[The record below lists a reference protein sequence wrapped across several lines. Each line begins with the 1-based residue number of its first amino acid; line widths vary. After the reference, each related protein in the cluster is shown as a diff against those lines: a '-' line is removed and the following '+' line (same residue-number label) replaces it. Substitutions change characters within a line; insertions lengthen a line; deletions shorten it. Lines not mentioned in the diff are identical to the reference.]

1 MSLKAKF
8 DAEKASSN
16 LLQTG
21 IVGDAVGYHGE
32 GEGSHR
38 VIGSSGDLVIGKP
51 LKPTPFW
58 DQLHP
63 SPRKSSA
70 ARGPRLGWGG
80 MGREG
85 EGRPIARIAK
95 IGNRRNWKFLVAL
108 LFLVAGATFGQSPT
122 AAATIAPEGIPRD
135 IARFRA
141 QQLKDIRYRLSY
153 TITPKAVSIEGH
165 EELRFVQNPD
175 DRGILPE
182 WLDFRDG
189 SVSKLTV
196 NGQSAPAAI
205 QNGHIELPAR
215 LLKLDEN
222 VVEIDFTANVAP
234 AGKAITR
241 FEDKDDG
248 SEYIYTLFVPMD
260 ADMAFPC
267 FDQPDLKA
275 RFQLSLDLPQG
286 WTAISNTKNRASFVA
301 HSLEGGE
308 VHAEPTTW
316 FAETKPISTY
326 LFAFAA
332 GPFKKVND
340 KPGLPGLYVRKS
352 KFEKAQAEAEAVQQ
366 ITADG
371 IKYLSDYFAHPF
383 PFPKY
388 DMVMIPGFAYGGMEH
403 AGATFLR
410 EESIL
415 FRTAPTHSDRLNR
428 DILLLHELTH
438 QWFGDLVTMRWF
450 DDLWLKEGFA
460 QYMAYYA
467 LNALKPN
474 ENVWKRFYQ
483 AIKPAAYAIDSTK
496 GTTPIYQEIPNLKDA
511 KSAYGAIVYS
521 KAPGVMKQLAFVIGE
536 EAFRDGLRLYLKEHE
551 YANAEWSDLV
561 RAFERTSKKSLGEW
575 ANAWIKRR
583 GMPQVDVEWS
593 CNGNLLNHFT
603 LIQHDV
609 LGEGGIWP
617 IVTTVRFNR
626 VDPSPSFVMKA
637 ELVGEKKEFPL
648 TSVPCPK
655 FVFAN
660 DEDFAYGRFL
670 LDPVSRSNVIVQLG
684 TFDVFKRTLL
694 WGSLWDSVRE
704 AEMDPREYIELAL
717 QLLPKEE
724 DESLAQS
731 VIGRTITALHRYVS
745 PEIRKQ
751 LVPKMETLAY
761 DQMVHSPSQD
771 MRITWFR
778 ALRGVAET
786 EKARRQLKDMLSGK
800 LTVPGVE
807 LRPLDRWNMVA
818 SLVALNDPDAE
829 AVLAAEEKRDPSG
842 DGKKYAYMAKAAQ
855 PKADVKNIYF
865 DEYLH
870 DASRPE
876 DWVEQS
882 LGSFNWWNQSEL
894 TFPYLR
900 PALDAL
906 PQVKRE
912 RKIFFLLGWLNTFIG
927 GQQSEAAQKQVHEF
941 LQTAALDKDLRLKIL
956 EVVDELDRTVKIRAR
971 YK

>member
-1 MSLKAKF
+1 MPNRPRSLSYFMTGLFVFA
-8 DAEKASSN
+8 ASACAFA
-16 LLQTG
+16 Q
-21 IVGDAVGYHGE
+21 
-32 GEGSHR
+32 
-38 VIGSSGDLVIGKP
+38 
-51 LKPTPFW
+51 
-58 DQLHP
+58 
-63 SPRKSSA
+63 
-70 ARGPRLGWGG
+70 
-80 MGREG
+80 
-85 EGRPIARIAK
+85 
-95 IGNRRNWKFLVAL
+95 
-108 LFLVAGATFGQSPT
+108 
-122 AAATIAPEGIPRD
+122 APEGIPRD
-135 IARFRA
+135 LARQRA
-141 QQLKDIRYRLSY
+141 QQLSDVRYNLSY
-153 TITPKAVSIEGH
+153 TITPKASSLAGH
-165 EELRFVQNPD
+165 EELRFIQRPD

-182 WLDFRDG
+182 WLDFREG
-189 SVSKLTV
+189 SISSLTI
-196 NGQSAPAAI
+196 NGKATPTAI
-205 QNGHIELPAR
+205 QNGHIELPAK
-215 LLKLDEN
+215 LLKLGEN
-222 VVEIDFTANVAP
+222 LVKIDFTAPVAP

-275 RFQLSLDLPQG
+275 QFRLSVVAPQD
-286 WTAISNTKNRASFVA
+286 WTVISNAQPIGIGGAS
-301 HSLEGGE
+301 SPGML
-308 VHAEPTTW
+308 TTA

-332 GPFKKVND
+332 GPFKKLHD
-340 KPGLPGLYVRKS
+340 SPGLPGLYVRKS
-352 KFEKAQAEAEAVQQ
+352 KLEKAQAEAAAVQQ

-371 IKYLSDYFAHPF
+371 IKYLADYFAQPF

-460 QYMAYYA
+460 QYMAYQA
-467 LNALKPN
+467 LNSLKPN

-483 AIKPAAYAIDSTK
+483 AIKPAAYTIDSTQ

-521 KAPGVMKQLAFVIGE
+521 KAPGVMKQLAFVIGD
-536 EAFRDGLRLYLKEHE
+536 EAFRGGLRLYLKEHA

-561 RAFERTSKKSLGEW
+561 HAFEQTSHKQLGEW

-583 GMPQVDVEWS
+583 GMPQVDVS
-593 CNGNLLNHFT
+593 FACDTRNGIVGIDVRQL
-603 LIQHDV
+603 DV
-609 LGEGGIWP
+609 LNDGTIWP
-617 IVTTVRFNR
+617 IATQLLIHEHGINSELEVAFATTKNGYIVR
-626 VDPSPSFVMKA
+626 P
-637 ELVGEKKEFPL
+637 G
-648 TSVPCPK
+648 CPDY
-655 FVFAN
+655 VFGN
-660 DEDFAYGRFL
+660 NGDYAYGRFL
-670 LDPVSRSNVIVQLG
+670 LDPASRKAVMASLG
-684 TFDVFKRTLL
+684 EINDVFERTLL

-704 AEMDPREYIELAL
+704 AELDPKEYIELAL
-717 QLLPKEE
+717 KLLPAEK

-731 VIGRTITALHRYVS
+731 IIGRSITALHRFVS
-745 PEIRKQ
+745 PETRAQ
-751 LVPKMETLAY
+751 LAPKMEILAA
-761 DQMVHSPSQD
+761 DQMLHSQSQD

-786 EKARRQLKDMLSGK
+786 TKARGQLKEMLSGK

-807 LRPLDRWNMVA
+807 LRPLDRWNIVA
-818 SLVALNDPDAE
+818 TLVALNDPEAD

-842 DGKKYAYMAKAAQ
+842 DGKKYAYTAAAARPNQ
-855 PKADVKNIYF
+855 DTKKTYF

-870 DASRPE
+870 NASRPE
-876 DWVEQS
+876 DWIELS
-882 LGSFNWWNQSEL
+882 LGSFNWWNQSQL
-894 TFPYLR
+894 TSAYLR

-912 RKIFFLLGWLNTFIG
+912 RKIFFLLAWLNAFIG
-927 GQQSEAAQKQVHEF
+927 GQQSAAAQKQVQEF
-941 LQTAALDKDLRLKIL
+941 LETASLDRDLKLKLL